1 MSRLQ
6 SPRFLLG
13 LIALLTAIA
22 VQPGDL
28 GSIDTVRR
36 LQVTHWMWTSAPQV
50 APGDFP
56 GFGVPGRNGKIY
68 AWYGIGQSLLMLPGD
83 MAATALTHAV
93 PALRGKYD
101 LRGLLLTYSL
111 SPLICT
117 LAVLAAFRFL
127 QQLGFSIRQSV
138 AGALGL
144 LFATTFLHYTQNM
157 MENNLL
163 LLLFLTGFGLQYK
176 WLQTGSN
183 RALAAGSIV
192 LGSAMLV
199 RLTTALDIVTVAV
212 FMALAIWR
220 SESNSTRIIQ
230 RMFHYAKMCA
240 PSYILFFLI
249 DRGYHYYRF
258 GQCCT
263 NYIQLYGQQQRIMD
277 PTLPASFPYTMPFW
291 QGFWGPLITPE
302 KSIFLFDPLL
312 IIVAALAILSW
323 KRLAPHLKMY
333 LGCMSILLVT
343 YIAFHARLWF
353 WAGDVAWGDRYVTT
367 PVQMLAL
374 LAIPLL
380 LRHGPELGKAFRS
393 VALTLVCISVLVQ
406 TESIML
412 PAWVEFRQ
420 MRTLGHPTLVIGLRL
435 LNIVGLASAEFSEKN
450 LAKNDASVAGGTSS
464 IYLYPF
470 QVVAEARHVPRWASL
485 GFLGAWMLLV
495 ASVGVM
501 LRRLNVVLS
510 TVPTRTET
518 WDSSMRLVQTQP
530 AAIVPEPFH

>member
-1 MSRLQ
+1 
-6 SPRFLLG
+6 
-13 LIALLTAIA
+13 
-22 VQPGDL
+22 
-28 GSIDTVRR
+28 
-36 LQVTHWMWTSAPQV
+36 
-50 APGDFP
+50 
-56 GFGVPGRNGKIY
+56 
-68 AWYGIGQSLLMLPGD
+68 
-83 MAATALTHAV
+83 
-93 PALRGKYD
+93 
-101 LRGLLLTYSL
+101 
-111 SPLICT
+111 
-117 LAVLAAFRFL
+117 
-127 QQLGFSIRQSV
+127 
-138 AGALGL
+138 
-144 LFATTFLHYTQNM
+144 
-157 MENNLL
+157 
-163 LLLFLTGFGLQYK
+163 
-176 WLQTGSN
+176 
-183 RALAAGSIV
+183 
-192 LGSAMLV
+192 
-199 RLTTALDIVTVAV
+199 
-212 FMALAIWR
+212 
-220 SESNSTRIIQ
+220 
-230 RMFHYAKMCA
+230 
-240 PSYILFFLI
+240 
-249 DRGYHYYRF
+249 
-258 GQCCT
+258 
-263 NYIQLYGQQQRIMD
+263 
-277 PTLPASFPYTMPFW
+277 MPFW